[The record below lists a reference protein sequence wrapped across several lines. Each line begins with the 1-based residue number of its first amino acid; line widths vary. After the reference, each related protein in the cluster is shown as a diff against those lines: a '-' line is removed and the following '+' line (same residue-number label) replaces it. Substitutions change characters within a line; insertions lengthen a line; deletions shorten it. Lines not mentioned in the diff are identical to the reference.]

1 MYDMVTRIT
10 RDYNRPVIEITENG
24 CSYSDGPGAD
34 GLVHDTRR
42 IAYMQAHLSSLA
54 QAIRDGADVRGYY
67 AWSLMDNFE
76 WEEGFSQRFGLVY
89 VDFKTRMRTVKESGK
104 WYADVAKRNALP

>member
-1 MYDMVTRIT
+1 
-10 RDYNRPVIEITENG
+10 
-24 CSYSDGPGAD
+24 
-34 GLVHDTRR
+34 LVHDTRR